1 MGHLHGGAGGSRR
14 GLRGTSE
21 TAAIWPRGLLWLLLL
36 GPLFFASYGAANHWA
51 ASRSA
56 VPSIVFGWERHIPF
70 LPWTILPYWSIDL
83 FYAASLL
90 LCRTHLELAR
100 HARRLLT
107 AQVLCIGAFVLAPL
121 RFSTSRPPVEGPF
134 GALFDALA
142 GFDLPFNQAPSLHI
156 VLLLV
161 LWDFYRRRAHGFG
174 RLAVHAWSAL
184 VGVSV
189 LTTYQHHFIDI
200 PTGLLAGALCL
211 WLWPLEGAR
220 PAWAWTRSPAR
231 RRLAAIYAAAALG
244 LALTAG
250 IDRWAWWLYW
260 PAASLALVAACYAW
274 LGAEG
279 FQKRSDGRH
288 SLGSRLLL
296 WPYRIG
302 ARLNARGWTR
312 GLPASVALD
321 EGRVWLGRVPLPWER
336 DHRRFAQIVDLTAEL
351 AVHRA
356 GTRSI
361 ALLDLIEPSPEQ
373 LLRAAQAVEDAAA
386 HGPVLVCC
394 ALGYSRSA
402 AVAAVWLSA
411 FGPRLTVED
420 AVQAIRA
427 ARPQVVLKSTWLAA
441 IEQAVA
447 NRRSMP

>member
-1 MGHLHGGAGGSRR
+1 MSRAP
-14 GLRGTSE
+14 LTVQQ
-21 TAAIWPRGLLWLLLL
+21 RGLLWLLLL

-51 ASRSA
+51 AARGD

-70 LPWTILPYWSIDL
+70 LPWTVLPYWSIDL

-90 LCRTHLELAR
+90 LCRTPLELAR

-121 RFSTSRPPVEGPF
+121 RFSTPRPHAD
-134 GALFDALA
+134 GAVGTLFDALA
-142 GFDLPFNQAPSLHI
+142 SFDLPFNQAPSLHI

-161 LWDFYRRRAHGFG
+161 LWDFYRRRVRGFG

-211 WLWPLEGAR
+211 WLWPLDGER
-220 PAWAWTRSPAR
+220 PTWSWTHSPTR
-231 RRLAAIYAAAALG
+231 RRLAARYAAAALG
-244 LALTAG
+244 LALLAG

-260 PAASLALVAACYAW
+260 PALSLALVAACYAG

-279 FQKRSDGRH
+279 FQKRGDGRH

-296 WPYRIG
+296 WPQRCG
-302 ARLNARGWTR
+302 AWINARWWTR
-312 GLPASVALD
+312 GMPSSVPIGD
-321 EGRVWLGRVPLPWER
+321 GTVWLGRAPLPWER
-336 DHRRFAQIVDLTAEL
+336 DHRRFAQIVDLTSEL
-351 AVHRA
+351 ALHHA

-361 ALLDLIEPSPEQ
+361 AWLDLVEPTAGQ
-373 LLRAAQAVEDAAA
+373 LLQAAQAVQRAASR
-386 HGPVLVCC
+386 GPVLVCC
-394 ALGYSRSA
+394 ALGMSRSA
-402 AVAAVWLSA
+402 AVAAVWLGAYGSRPEA
-411 FGPRLTVED
+411 GS
-420 AVQAIRA
+420 AVQAIRI
-427 ARPQVVLKSTWLAA
+427 ARPQVVLNDAWLAA
-441 IEQAVA
+441 IEQALA
-447 NRRSMP
+447 SHPTSRCG